1 MDLLSTIM
9 WLTLNIYHEARSD
22 DKIGKIAVAHVTLNR
37 VHNRR
42 QTMKAVVLE
51 PKQFSWTHQKKSW
64 TPQDLEALAECFE
77 SAVIALNGYD
87 FTQGATH
94 YHRVDVHPKW
104 AKKKTYIGNSV
115 RTSFTERILPLKPK
129 SRNSKS
135 LNISKTL
142 TILSCATVFL

>member
-1 MDLLSTIM
+1 MDLLSAIM
-9 WLTLNIYHEARSD
+9 WLTLNIYHEARNED
-22 DKIGKIAVAHVTLNR
+22 QIGQIAVAHVTLNR

-104 AKKKTYIGNSV
+104 AKKKTYIGQFGSHKFYRKN
-115 RTSFTERILPLKPK
+115 
-129 SRNSKS
+129 
-135 LNISKTL
+135 L
-142 TILSCATVFL
+142 TIKAKVKKLKIPQHK

>member
-1 MDLLSTIM
+1 MDLLSAIM

-22 DKIGKIAVAHVTLNR
+22 DQIGQIAVAHVTLNR

-42 QTMKAVVLE
+42 QTMKAVVLD

-64 TPQDLEALAECFE
+64 TPQNLEALAECFE
-77 SAVIALNGYD
+77 SAVIALDGYD

-104 AKKKTYIGNSV
+104 AKKMTYIGQFGSHKFYRDKLV
-115 RTSFTERILPLKPK
+115 IKAKVKKLKIPQRK
-129 SRNSKS
+129 
-135 LNISKTL
+135 
-142 TILSCATVFL
+142 

>member
-1 MDLLSTIM
+1 MDLLSAIM

-22 DKIGKIAVAHVTLNR
+22 DQIGQIAVAHVTLNR

-42 QTMKAVVLE
+42 QTMKAVVLN

-64 TPQDLEALAECFE
+64 TPQNLEALAECFE
-77 SAVIALNGYD
+77 SAVIALDGYD

-104 AKKKTYIGNSV
+104 AKKMTYIGQFGSHKFYKKKIV
-115 RTSFTERILPLKPK
+115 IKAKVKKLKIPHRK
-129 SRNSKS
+129 
-135 LNISKTL
+135 
-142 TILSCATVFL
+142 